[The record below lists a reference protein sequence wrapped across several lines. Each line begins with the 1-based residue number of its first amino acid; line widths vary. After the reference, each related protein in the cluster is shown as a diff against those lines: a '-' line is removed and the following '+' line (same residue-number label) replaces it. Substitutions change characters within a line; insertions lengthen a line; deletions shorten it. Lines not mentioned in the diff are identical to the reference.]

1 MDAHEAS
8 VAPVQE
14 AAEPNQAHDEQNEQ
28 QRHDVHA
35 LYVHDVYLQQNH
47 RLHVYDVNTRLSPSY
62 IFAHT

>member
-47 RLHVYDVNTRLSPSY
+47 SLHVYDVTM
-62 IFAHT
+62 